1 MIRFRK
7 MHGNG
12 NDFVL
17 LENLTHTQ
25 QLTKAKVIKMGDRK
39 KGIGFDQLITI
50 NPPKKPFHDF
60 YIRFFNTDGS
70 EAIMCLNGVRSVG
83 AFLWKENLFPK
94 KTILLGTKSRT
105 IQIDP
110 TNSKQ
115 VKATIDFPSCIEI
128 PKFEKRFLRKTGI
141 QKYCFVD
148 TGNSHLLIESSRHKI
163 HSCDLSA
170 LSEILRTRKIFK
182 DTNISLFMRERGAIL
197 IRTNEA
203 GAGET
208 LSCGSASAAIASI
221 SLNRKNN
228 IAVISKGGKI
238 TLKKING
245 KLEMI
250 GPAEFVCEGTWQKK

>member
-1 MIRFRK
+1 

-17 LENLTHTQ
+17 LENLTQTQ
-25 QLTKAKVIKMGDRK
+25 QLTKAQVIKMGDRK

-94 KTILLGTKSRT
+94 KTIILGTKSRT

-115 VKATIDFPSCIEI
+115 VKATINFPNFIKI
-128 PKFEKRFLRKTGI
+128 PKIEKGFLKKTVI
-141 QKYCFVD
+141 QKYYFVN
-148 TGNSHLLIESSRHKI
+148 TGNNHLLIESSRHKI
-163 HSCDLSA
+163 HSYDLST
-170 LSEILRTRKIFK
+170 LSKVVRARKFFK
-182 DTNISLFMRERGAIL
+182 DTNISLYMRERGAIL

-208 LSCGSASAAIASI
+208 LSCGSASAAIASV
-221 SLNRKNN
+221 SLNSKNN
-228 IAVISKGGKI
+228 IIVISKGGKI

-250 GPAEFVCEGTWQKK
+250 GPAEFICEGIWQKK